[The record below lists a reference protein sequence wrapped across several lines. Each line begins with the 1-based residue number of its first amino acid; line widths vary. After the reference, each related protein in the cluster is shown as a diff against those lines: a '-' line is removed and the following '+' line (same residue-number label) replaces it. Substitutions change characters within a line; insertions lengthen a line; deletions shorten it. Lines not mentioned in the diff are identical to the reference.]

1 MRWTGVILLIT
12 GLVTAGYASYHEQQ
26 PAGSGEPAWKVQA
39 RTAATHA
46 GFAAGGDSL
55 SYVEQ
60 HLGHALNCLE
70 GPRGRHFNRAWGHVC
85 EGQGQGI
92 LVDLQNDRV
101 GRSWMLVAEAA
112 RDLAVK
118 GLQSRE
124 LSQRKNA
131 ARGVA
136 ELLRL
141 IAETR

>member
-1 MRWTGVILLIT
+1 MRWIAVLILT
-12 GLVTAGYASYHEQQ
+12 VGLGAAVYASYHEQQ
-26 PAGSGEPAWKVQA
+26 PAGGGEPAWKVQA
-39 RTAATHA
+39 KTAATHA
-46 GFAAGGDSL
+46 GFAAGGDSMG
-55 SYVEQ
+55 YVEQ

-70 GPRGRHFNRAWGHVC
+70 GPRGRNFNRAWGHVC

-92 LVDLQNDRV
+92 LVDLRNDRV
-101 GRSWMLVAEAA
+101 GMSWMLVAEAA

-118 GLQSRE
+118 GIQSRD

-141 IAETR
+141 IAEAR

>member
-1 MRWTGVILLIT
+1 MRWIAAVVLV

-26 PAGSGEPAWKVQA
+26 PAGGGEPAWRVQA

-46 GFAAGGDSL
+46 GFAAGGESM

-60 HLGHALNCLE
+60 HLGHALNCIE
-70 GPRGRHFNRAWGHVC
+70 GPRGRNFNRAWGHVC

-92 LVDLQNDRV
+92 LPDLRNDRV

-112 RDLAVK
+112 GELAVK
-118 GLQSRE
+118 GIQSRD
-124 LSQRKNA
+124 LAQRKNA
-131 ARGVA
+131 ARGVS

-141 IAETR
+141 IAEAR